1 MFSGA
6 RSHSDQTAE
15 EETKD
20 RPPYVEAPDAK
31 EPFER
36 KYKGACY
43 CGEVEIA
50 ANSDPVVSTYA
61 AAFSCFACFTTHLQ
75 LQSEMDN
82 PSSILCN
89 YCPAPVEGSL
99 THHLPCCHRM

>member
-6 RSHSDQTAE
+6 RSHSDPTAE
-15 EETKD
+15 EESKD

-31 EPFER
+31 EPFKR

-50 ANSDPVVSTYA
+50 ANSDPVVSISA
-61 AAFSCFACFTTHLQ
+61 ATFPCLPAFSF
-75 LQSEMDN
+75 
-82 PSSILCN
+82 SI
-89 YCPAPVEGSL
+89 
-99 THHLPCCHRM
+99 CCSNQRCTIKAAYRGMPTMRLWKAA